1 MAPTQTAASTSTSA
15 SGRGAPQRPAPYPL
29 GETDRSQTRRRRR
42 VSSLAADPALDTLG
56 ALYVGWAQGERDPA
70 PLCCPQ
76 RAKQSLVR
84 KYGNAAVGSYS
95 GEHSPANGLARSCE
109 ADAFSVAIDSVQSF
123 VNSATSVHARA
134 KQPHLDHPPS
144 SAGLQESGSSGD
156 ARAHAN
162 YGQTAVPS
170 SLPLGSLPP
179 LPLAPVHY
187 VGGAFDFLPSARIE
201 PALALPPLA
210 PQPSFDAAFSMPSTP
225 PERTAGA
232 PSMLATPS
240 LPTFDACEF
249 LDASLALFQSA
260 SQPPSPILLLPSLP
274 NLDAHSQ
281 QQAPPPPPPQF
292 SFDLKDF
299 TSVQR
304 KLETVPEDDYDES
317 LFSSGESAIGS
328 SSATDVM
335 SEAGWA
341 W

>member
-95 GEHSPANGLARSCE
+95 
-109 ADAFSVAIDSVQSF
+109 DSVQSF

-225 PERTAGA
+225 PECTAGA